1 MKRRNL
7 LGFIVA
13 ALSAPPKLFA
23 QQPGR
28 TYRLAVFLFRK
39 NPAAHAHMD
48 ALRER
53 LKQLG
58 FVEGRNLQIVQEYSS
73 SDAAAQRENA
83 QKLVRARPDAILSF
97 GSTNTRI
104 VHAAAGDVPVIFTIV
119 GDAVAFGLVKEL
131 ARPGANLTGVTSL
144 QREMT
149 AKRLELL
156 RELLPKAKR
165 IVLAGYLQDVTF
177 LAAETQYRDI
187 AARLGL
193 DLVTADGSGGLLV
206 PAVSAAIRAGA
217 DALFVYQPISFI
229 EQQGAVE
236 EIVRLATERRIP
248 VLVAESELVALGGLL
263 SYGPIFLDETRRAA
277 ELVARV
283 LKGAKASELPV
294 EQSSRFEV
302 AVNLK
307 TAKALGITVP
317 RSILLRADR
326 VIE

>member
-1 MKRRNL
+1 MKRRIL
-7 LGFIVA
+7 LGFAAA
-13 ALSAPPKLFA
+13 ALGAPSSLFA

-28 TYRLAVFLFRK
+28 TYRLAVLLFRK

-48 ALRER
+48 AIRGR
-53 LKQLG
+53 IKQLG
-58 FVEGRNLQIVQEYSS
+58 FVEGRNLQIVQEYASF
-73 SDAAAQRENA
+73 DAAVVRENA
-83 QKLVRARPDAILSF
+83 QRLVRAQPDAILSF

-104 VHAAAGDVPVIFTIV
+104 VHAAAGDIPVIFTIV
-119 GDAVAFGLVKEL
+119 GDAVAYGLVKEL
-131 ARPGANLTGVTSL
+131 ARPGANLTGVSSL

-149 AKRLELL
+149 VKRLELL
-156 RELLPKAKR
+156 RELVPKAKR
-165 IVLAGYLQDVTF
+165 IVFAGYLQDVTF
-177 LAAETQYRDI
+177 LAGGTQYREV
-187 AARLGL
+187 AARLGF

-229 EQQGAVE
+229 EQQGVFE

-248 VLVAESELVALGGLL
+248 VLVSESELVALGGLL
-263 SYGPIFLDETRRAA
+263 SYGPVFLDETRRAA

-283 LKGAKASELPV
+283 LKGAKAVGLPI

-302 AVNLK
+302 VVNLK
-307 TAKALGITVP
+307 IGKALGIAVP
-317 RSILLRADR
+317 QSILLRADR